1 MPYFKIEFKTH
12 SMFVY
17 SAIASIANKSN
28 IVKRKITMDYNLVI
42 NTKKDH
48 LFDDLIKAL
57 ESKGYHSPA
66 DFTLTSTPYERKAPK
81 KSKTKRTPKG

>member
-28 IVKRKITMDYNLVI
+28 IVKRKITMDYDLVI

-48 LFDDLIKAL
+48 LFDDIIKAL

-66 DFTLTSTPYERKAPK
+66 DFTLKSTPYERKAPK

>member
-1 MPYFKIEFKTH
+1 MRFFK
-12 SMFVY
+12 
-17 SAIASIANKSN
+17 NKKG
-28 IVKRKITMDYNLVI
+28 VFA
-42 NTKKDH
+42 KKDH

-81 KSKTKRTPKG
+81 RNKTKKK